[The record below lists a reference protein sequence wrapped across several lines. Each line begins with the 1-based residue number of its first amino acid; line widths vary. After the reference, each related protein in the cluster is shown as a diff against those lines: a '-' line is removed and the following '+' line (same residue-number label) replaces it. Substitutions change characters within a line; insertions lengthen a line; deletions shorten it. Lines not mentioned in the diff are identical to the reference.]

1 MGPGFPPLGDTLAL
15 VPGALS
21 PWLAQCAVRLGAEVP
36 FAVAAELLDLLTG
49 TRVSAATIQRLTEAA
64 GAACIQLET
73 AFVVQLDRGEPV
85 VPGDRAT
92 DPHAGPLQVS
102 VDGVMVPLV
111 HGQWKELRLAA
122 IGRVTAVPNGP
133 VTTTDLSY
141 VARLTDAARFG
152 QAALGEIMRRGVAH
166 APLVVAVSDG
176 APWIQEF
183 VDLHCPQAVR
193 ILDFAHAAGYL
204 AEAAQAAFGPGTPQ
218 TSEWFATQRHALR
231 HEGADDVLAALD
243 ALPPSEA
250 RDRARHY
257 LGERRG
263 MLTYADFAARG
274 YPIGSGCVESANKL
288 VIEARLKGSGM
299 HWTEAHADAM
309 AALRCVLRNH
319 RWAATWPGIVEQ
331 LRAQRQA
338 AVIVRRAAARPPVVP
353 PPASLPTS
361 LPTALLASPPQAP
374 PPKTI
379 VNGHPTPAHPWR
391 RFPVFAHRP
400 APVNAP
406 RHN

>member
-1 MGPGFPPLGDTLAL
+1 VAPGFPPLGDALAL

-64 GAACIQLET
+64 GAACVQLEL
-73 AFVVQLDRGEPV
+73 AFVAQVARGEPV
-85 VPGDRAT
+85 PPVAVAAD
-92 DPHAGPLQVS
+92 PLQLS

-111 HGQWKELRLAA
+111 HGHWKELRLAA
-122 IGRVTAVPNGP
+122 IGRVTAGPNGP

-141 VARLTDAARFG
+141 VARLTDAANFG
-152 QAALGEIMRRGVAH
+152 HVALGEIMRRGVAT
-166 APLVVAVSDG
+166 APVVVAVSDG

-183 VDLHCPQAVR
+183 VDLHCPQAIR

-218 TSEWFATQRHALR
+218 TSEWSAAQRHALR
-231 HEGADDVLAALD
+231 HEGPDDVLAAVD

-257 LGERRG
+257 LGERRA
-263 MLTYADFAARG
+263 MLTYVDFAARG
-274 YPIGSGCVESANKL
+274 FPIGSGCVESANKL

-319 RWAATWPGIVEQ
+319 RWAATWPGIVAH
-331 LRAQRQA
+331 LRAGRRA
-338 AVIVRRAAARPPVVP
+338 AVSARRAAARPPIVP
-353 PPASLPTS
+353 SPPASSSAPVPACPTTTHAKSIVDGRPTS
-361 LPTALLASPPQAP
+361 D
-374 PPKTI
+374 
-379 VNGHPTPAHPWR
+379 HPWR
-391 RFPVFAHRP
+391 RYPVFPHRP
-400 APVNAP
+400 DPAITPA
-406 RHN
+406 RQ